1 MERLGII
8 MKFLDA
14 EFVQGFIRMADDGWQ
29 QGWHER
35 NGGNLSYR
43 VKPEEVE
50 LVKENF
56 EPKEFQP
63 IGTTVPAL
71 AGEYFLVTGSGKYF
85 RNVSIKPEDSICMI
99 ELDDKGEN
107 YRIVW
112 GLVNGGRPTSEL
124 PSHLMNLEVKK
135 LQDPDYRVVYHAH
148 TTNIIALTF
157 VLPLEDKV
165 FTRELWEMATECPV
179 VFPDGVGVVPWRV
192 PGGREIAVATSE
204 LMKKYDLAIWAHHG
218 TFAAGKDFDLT
229 FGLMHTVEK
238 SAEILVKMLSMHE
251 IIMGYQGEMSLKGL
265 NRNQFESAM
274 MKILRYRLKTVGKFK
289 VYCTQST
296 FYMEPEEEDV
306 DMDLAF
312 DRVSKVFGL
321 AALSRAVVCDKD
333 FDTICQTA
341 EDYLGASLHGI
352 RTFKVEARRSDKT
365 YPMTSPELMRELGA
379 YLLGKHNYLKVD
391 VHNPDFKVIVE
402 IRDYGAYIHG
412 PKVPGEGGL
421 PVGTSGRALNMLS
434 GGIDSPVAAY
444 RMAKRGL
451 ALDHIHFASP
461 PYTSERAKL
470 KVKALAQLTS
480 IYTGSS
486 NLFVVPYTKPQEY
499 IRDNAPD
506 VLFTVLMRR
515 SMMRIANVIAKK
527 QGCEA
532 LVTGESLAQV
542 ASQTVKALQCT
553 DAAQDLPILRPLI
566 GMDKTEIVETA
577 RHINTFETSI
587 LPYEDCCT
595 IFTPPHPKI
604 RPELE
609 EILEAEAAMPGLA
622 ALEAEA
628 AESAERIRIRITD
641 QVEFE
646 G

>member
-1 MERLGII
+1 MR
-8 MKFLDA
+8 
-14 EFVQGFIRMADDGWQ
+14 
-29 QGWHER
+29 
-35 NGGNLSYR
+35 
-43 VKPEEVE
+43 
-50 LVKENF
+50 
-56 EPKEFQP
+56 
-63 IGTTVPAL
+63 
-71 AGEYFLVTGSGKYF
+71 
-85 RNVSIKPEDSICMI
+85 
-99 ELDDKGEN
+99 
-107 YRIVW
+107 
-112 GLVNGGRPTSEL
+112 
-124 PSHLMNLEVKK
+124 
-135 LQDPDYRVVYHAH
+135 
-148 TTNIIALTF
+148 
-157 VLPLEDKV
+157 
-165 FTRELWEMATECPV
+165 
-179 VFPDGVGVVPWRV
+179 
-192 PGGREIAVATSE
+192 
-204 LMKKYDLAIWAHHG
+204 
-218 TFAAGKDFDLT
+218 
-229 FGLMHTVEK
+229 
-238 SAEILVKMLSMHE
+238 E

-312 DRVSKVFGL
+312 DRVRTVFGL
-321 AALSRAVVCDKD
+321 AALSRAVVCEKD
-333 FDTICQTA
+333 FDTICRTA
-341 EDYLGASLHGI
+341 EEYLGDSLHGI
-352 RTFKVEARRSDKT
+352 KPFKVEARRSDKT

-379 YLLGKHNYLKVD
+379 YLLGLHNYLRVD
-391 VHNPDFKVIVE
+391 VKNPQFKVIVE

-412 PKVPGEGGL
+412 PKIPGEG
-421 PVGTSGRALNMLS
+421 GRALNMLS

-566 GMDKTEIVETA
+566 GMDKTEIIETS
-577 RHINTFETSI
+577 RHIGTYETSI

-604 RPELE
+604 RPELA

-622 ALEAEA
+622 ELEAEA
-628 AESAERIRIRITD
+628 AENTERIRIRITD
-641 QVEFE
+641 EIEFE

>member
-1 MERLGII
+1 
-8 MKFLDA
+8 
-14 EFVQGFIRMADDGWQ
+14 
-29 QGWHER
+29 
-35 NGGNLSYR
+35 
-43 VKPEEVE
+43 
-50 LVKENF
+50 
-56 EPKEFQP
+56 
-63 IGTTVPAL
+63 
-71 AGEYFLVTGSGKYF
+71 
-85 RNVSIKPEDSICMI
+85 
-99 ELDDKGEN
+99 
-107 YRIVW
+107 
-112 GLVNGGRPTSEL
+112 
-124 PSHLMNLEVKK
+124 
-135 LQDPDYRVVYHAH
+135 
-148 TTNIIALTF
+148 
-157 VLPLEDKV
+157 
-165 FTRELWEMATECPV
+165 
-179 VFPDGVGVVPWRV
+179 
-192 PGGREIAVATSE
+192 
-204 LMKKYDLAIWAHHG
+204 
-218 TFAAGKDFDLT
+218 
-229 FGLMHTVEK
+229 
-238 SAEILVKMLSMHE
+238 MHE
-251 IIMGYQGEMSLKGL
+251 IILGYQGEMSLKGL

-321 AALSRAVVCDKD
+321 ASLSRAVVCDKD

-341 EDYLGASLHGI
+341 EEYLGASLHGI
-352 RTFKVEARRSDKT
+352 RTFKVEARRSDKS

-379 YLLGKHNYLKVD
+379 YLLSKHNYLKVD
-391 VHNPDFKVIVE
+391 VHNPQFKVIVE

-515 SMMRIANVIAKK
+515 SMMRIANVIAKR

-532 LVTGESLAQV
+532 LITGESLAQV

-604 RPELE
+604 RPELA

-622 ALEAEA
+622 ELEAEA
-628 AESAERIRIRITD
+628 AENTERIRIRITD
-641 QVEFE
+641 EIEFE

>member
-1 MERLGII
+1 
-8 MKFLDA
+8 
-14 EFVQGFIRMADDGWQ
+14 
-29 QGWHER
+29 
-35 NGGNLSYR
+35 
-43 VKPEEVE
+43 
-50 LVKENF
+50 
-56 EPKEFQP
+56 
-63 IGTTVPAL
+63 
-71 AGEYFLVTGSGKYF
+71 
-85 RNVSIKPEDSICMI
+85 
-99 ELDDKGEN
+99 
-107 YRIVW
+107 
-112 GLVNGGRPTSEL
+112 
-124 PSHLMNLEVKK
+124 
-135 LQDPDYRVVYHAH
+135 
-148 TTNIIALTF
+148 
-157 VLPLEDKV
+157 
-165 FTRELWEMATECPV
+165 
-179 VFPDGVGVVPWRV
+179 
-192 PGGREIAVATSE
+192 
-204 LMKKYDLAIWAHHG
+204 
-218 TFAAGKDFDLT
+218 
-229 FGLMHTVEK
+229 
-238 SAEILVKMLSMHE
+238 MHE

-470 KVKALAQLTS
+470 KVKDTATMMIICSDNIATNMIIDYLGLDTINAC
-480 IYTGSS
+480 
-486 NLFVVPYTKPQEY
+486 
-499 IRDNAPD
+499 IRELGFAH
-506 VLFTVLMRR
+506 TVLHNPLHFDRYRR
-515 SMMRIANVIAKK
+515 LGTTTPRDYAALFARIAKGELVSREASAEMFSILRQQHYNTMLTHDFP
-527 QGCEA
+527 QYYLDCEE
-532 LVTGESLAQV
+532 TGAPELIWV
-542 ASQTVKALQCT
+542 ASKSGSMNACRNDGGIVHTPYGEYVIVLMNKDFHDIIEYNEHPAMVYG
-553 DAAQDLPILRPLI
+553 ARVSRMIL
-566 GMDKTEIVETA
+566 
-577 RHINTFETSI
+577 
-587 LPYEDCCT
+587 
-595 IFTPPHPKI
+595 
-604 RPELE
+604 
-609 EILEAEAAMPGLA
+609 
-622 ALEAEA
+622 
-628 AESAERIRIRITD
+628 D
-641 QVEFE
+641 QVLACE
-646 G
+646 GRLFLS